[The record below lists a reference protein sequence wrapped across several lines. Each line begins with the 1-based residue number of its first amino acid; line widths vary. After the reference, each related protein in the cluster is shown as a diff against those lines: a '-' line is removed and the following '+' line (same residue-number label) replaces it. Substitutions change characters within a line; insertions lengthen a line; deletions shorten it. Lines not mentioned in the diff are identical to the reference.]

1 MHIARRSQVLLVV
14 VFFFFAILNFI
25 SNILKFH
32 DDQSIFIYFV
42 KNSCIALKGFVI
54 LKEKKGNRRMA

>member
-1 MHIARRSQVLLVV
+1 M
-14 VFFFFAILNFI
+14 VFFFLVVLNFI

-32 DDQSIFIYFV
+32 DGQSIFIYFV

-54 LKEKKGNRRMA
+54 LKGKKGNRRMA